1 MAFNAAAALE
11 AEVFAATY
19 VVEIHGVSYTLPVRY
34 QEPVLIGGGTFGQVI
49 GAVDTMTGESVA
61 VKKLTRWNHSVDDCK
76 RAFREIKLLR
86 LLNIEGLCADLLR
99 IIHVYSPQH
108 TIEEFQ
114 DIFFVCERAPSNLHE
129 ILHTNPLSID
139 HVRLMMYQLLRG
151 LHYLASANILHRDLK
166 PSNIAVFEG
175 VIEEHRLHFLKI
187 KFLAVCVL
195 WGFHFFF
202 VLFFGCSEQIAAFGS
217 WTLGWRDH

>member
-76 RAFREIKLLR
+76 RAFV
-86 LLNIEGLCADLLR
+86 APF
-99 IIHVYSPQH
+99 SP
-108 TIEEFQ
+108 F
-114 DIFFVCERAPSNLHE
+114 P
-129 ILHTNPLSID
+129 
-139 HVRLMMYQLLRG
+139 
-151 LHYLASANILHRDLK
+151 LASCGWARSCSIL
-166 PSNIAVFEG
+166 
-175 VIEEHRLHFLKI
+175 
-187 KFLAVCVL
+187 
-195 WGFHFFF
+195 
-202 VLFFGCSEQIAAFGS
+202 
-217 WTLGWRDH
+217 

>member
-166 PSNIAVFEG
+166 PSNIAVFEDCSIRILDFG
-175 VIEEHRLHFLKI
+175 
-187 KFLAVCVL
+187 LARPLNVVNPRNTEYVQTR
-195 WGFHFFF
+195 WYRAPEVVVG
-202 VLFFGCSEQIAAFGS
+202 AAYGAP
-217 WTLGWRDH
+217 